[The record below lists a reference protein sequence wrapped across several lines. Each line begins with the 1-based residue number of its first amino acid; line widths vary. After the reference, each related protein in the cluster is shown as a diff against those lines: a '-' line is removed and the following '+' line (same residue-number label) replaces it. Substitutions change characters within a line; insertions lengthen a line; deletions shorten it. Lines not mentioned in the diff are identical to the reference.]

1 MKIWT
6 QVIAHLPSIP
16 DDWSIWAERFG
27 RFGIQGTVQ
36 TDEPPTISGYVCEEM
51 KVDVSALSDEL
62 RSLGAAKVSTIEVS
76 DEDWAESWKQFFR
89 PHKIGDRLTVC
100 PSWETYAAEGD
111 EIVLVLDPGQAF
123 GTGDHAS
130 TRMCLEIMQ
139 RMEIADRSVAD
150 IGCGS
155 GILSVF
161 AMQTG
166 AAKVDAVDIDPVSV
180 AATRENA
187 LKNGVA
193 VTVYEGDGF
202 SPLPDAG
209 YEVVLANIISE
220 ALIHLA
226 PEAKQRVSAGGHWLV
241 SGIIAENWPDV
252 ERSATVHGFELVEVE
267 RDGEWVAALFRRLPD

>member
-6 QVIAHLPSIP
+6 QVIAHLPRIP

-51 KVDVSALSDEL
+51 EVDISALSEGL
-62 RSLGAAKVSTIEVS
+62 RSLGATKVTTLDVP
-76 DEDWAESWKQFFR
+76 DEEWAESWKQFF
-89 PHKIGDRLTVC
+89 HHQKIGDRLVVS
-100 PSWETYAAEGD
+100 PSWEAYEQVGD
-111 EIVLVLDPGQAF
+111 EIVMVLDPGQAF

-161 AMQTG
+161 AMQIG
-166 AAKVDAVDIDPVSV
+166 AAKADAVDIDPIAV

-193 VTVYEGDGF
+193 VSAYEGDGF
-202 SPLPDAG
+202 SPLPDAQ
-209 YEVVLANIISE
+209 YEVALANIISD
-220 ALIHLA
+220 ALVSLA
-226 PEAKQRVSAGGHWLV
+226 PEAARRLCAGGHWLV
-241 SGIIAENWPDV
+241 SGIIAENWPVV
-252 ERSATVHGFELVEVE
+252 ERAAKAQGFELVEVAT
-267 RDGEWVAALFRRLPD
+267 DDEWVAALFRRVLD